1 MRHFFYFIISHIT
14 VLIFLLLELVCFML
28 IVNYNDYHKASFFNT
43 SNAVSGAMLDAK
55 MSVVDYFSLG
65 DANRRLVA
73 ENARLRTRLAHYTH
87 IIDRDTTG
95 LNIPLT
101 GAKYIFRG
109 ARVINS
115 SVSKSR
121 NYITL
126 DAGADD
132 GIRADMAVVGHKG
145 VVGLVMA
152 DSDHYSTVIPLVNT
166 NFHLSAR
173 ISRTN
178 FFGSLEWDGMSP
190 QYSTLNEIP
199 EHADVAVGDSVVT
212 SGFSD
217 FFPQGMLIGFVSKV
231 EQDANEGF
239 YMLEVRLAEDFSRLY
254 YVSVVEN
261 TQADEQIQ
269 IENSTYND

>member
-1 MRHFFYFIISHIT
+1 
-14 VLIFLLLELVCFML
+14 
-28 IVNYNDYHKASFFNT
+28 
-43 SNAVSGAMLDAK
+43 
-55 MSVVDYFSLG
+55 
-65 DANRRLVA
+65 
-73 ENARLRTRLAHYTH
+73 
-87 IIDRDTTG
+87 
-95 LNIPLT
+95 
-101 GAKYIFRG
+101 
-109 ARVINS
+109 
-115 SVSKSR
+115 
-121 NYITL
+121 
-126 DAGADD
+126 
-132 GIRADMAVVGHKG
+132 
-145 VVGLVMA
+145 
-152 DSDHYSTVIPLVNT
+152 
-166 NFHLSAR
+166 
-173 ISRTN
+173 
-178 FFGSLEWDGMSP
+178 MSP